1 MRIKFHRAAASRRLI
16 PCFGLLHQGSLR
28 PTHVP
33 GPIAGTLG
41 YSRWMGHLEVTGMLK
56 AEGMGLQW
64 EIWRGV
70 WILGNSWRQVLHQAE
85 PKKGSYYSIQ
95 HKFNLF
101 KKAGGGLK
109 QVPFCTPKR

>member
-1 MRIKFHRAAASRRLI
+1 MRIKSHRAAASRRLI

-41 YSRWMGHLEVTGMLK
+41 YPRWMGHLEVTGMLK

-70 WILGNSWRQVLHQAE
+70 WILGWKFMEAGAAPGRT
-85 PKKGSYYSIQ
+85 KKGELLQY
-95 HKFNLF
+95 
-101 KKAGGGLK
+101 
-109 QVPFCTPKR
+109 TT